1 MADTSTA
8 AILLVDDDPSIGPE
22 IMAFLTDRH
31 YAVEWVDNGEKAF
44 NRLDSRLFDA
54 VVAELNV
61 AHRGDGLRLMAV
73 AKERNPEVCVI
84 FIADHPDIELATE
97 AMRQGAYDFQTK
109 PINLGKLEAVIQRGI
124 EHQRLVLAQYEL
136 TRRLDEQYGLNS
148 LIGNSRLMH
157 NLYNAVRKIAPAET
171 PVLLRGESGS
181 GKDLIA
187 QAIHNNS
194 PRRNEPFVKIHC
206 AGLEEPALE
215 SAVFGHAAD
224 GILFLDEIGELDPEL
239 RPQLT
244 SLVGKNRYLRS
255 RDRRLVRVN
264 VRIIAATRAP
274 LKTAT
279 FGEDLIDHFRP
290 GLIEIPPLRERRE
303 DIPLL
308 VRHFLQETSH
318 TAGAPPPEITRNAMD
333 LLMRYPW
340 PGNIRELKSTMEG
353 MALMAT
359 GSRPIG
365 VNNVPE
371 NIRRDATAVTGE
383 LRIPVG
389 SSMKEIERTVIEET
403 LKACEYN
410 KEKCAA
416 TLGIGLRTL
425 YRKLGLYEIR

>member
-1 MADTSTA
+1 
-8 AILLVDDDPSIGPE
+8 
-22 IMAFLTDRH
+22 MAFLTDRR
-31 YAVEWVDNGEKAF
+31 YTVEWVDNGEKAY

-61 AHRGDGLRLMAV
+61 ARRGDGLRVMAV
-73 AKERNPEVCVI
+73 AKERNPEVCVV

-109 PINLGKLEAVIQRGI
+109 PINLGKLEAVIKRGI

-136 TRRLDEQYGLNS
+136 TRRLDEQYGLSS

-171 PVLLRGESGS
+171 PVLIQGESGS

-194 PRRNEPFVKIHC
+194 PRRNEAFVKIHC
-206 AGLEEPALE
+206 AGLEDPALE
-215 SAVFGHAAD
+215 NAVFGCAAD
-224 GILFLDEIGELDPEL
+224 ATLFLDEIGELSPEL
-239 RPQLT
+239 QAQLL
-244 SLVGKNRYLRS
+244 SVLQKGRCLRS
-255 RDRRLVRVN
+255 RDKRLVRVN
-264 VRIIAATRAP
+264 VRIIAATRTP
-274 LKTAT
+274 LETKT
-279 FGEDLIDHFRP
+279 FHKDLIALFRP
-290 GLIEIPPLRERRE
+290 GLIEIPPLREHRE

-308 VRHFLQETSH
+308 VRHFLQETSRN
-318 TAGAPPPEITRNAMD
+318 AGAPAPEIARNAMD

-340 PGNIRELKSTMEG
+340 PGNIRELRSIVEG
-353 MALMAT
+353 MALMTPA
-359 GSRPIG
+359 SRPIS
-365 VNNVPE
+365 VNSIPE
-371 NIRRDATAVTGE
+371 NIRRDATDVTAE

-389 SSMKEIERTVIEET
+389 SSMKEIERAAIEET
-403 LKACEYN
+403 LKACGYN

-425 YRKLGLYEIR
+425 YRKLALYEIG